1 MKRRSRKAD
10 AHVRIYWYEERCLA
24 WTTMSPDARALLVA
38 LRGLYRPSNGNV
50 VFLSIRE
57 AMARLNIGQRRAQR
71 AFSDLIERG
80 WIAVETPG
88 GFQQKTRHATSYRL
102 ANEATCA
109 PGANPNKAYL
119 RWTPAPADL
128 KNTGNHCA

>member
-1 MKRRSRKAD
+1 MARKSKKGE

-24 WTTMSPDARALLVA
+24 WTTMSPDPRALLVA

-50 VFLSIRE
+50 VFLSVRE
-57 AMARLNIGQRRAQR
+57 AMARLNIGQRRVQH

-80 WIAVETPG
+80 WITVETPG

-102 ANEATCA
+102 ANEASCA
-109 PGANPNKAYL
+109 PGANPSKAYL
-119 RWTPAPADL
+119 RWTPTP
-128 KNTGNHCA
+128 TS